1 MNKNILI
8 IMSAID
14 WMVVAML
21 MQVSG
26 IVMTLTLMSSGEITQ
41 QFIGSTNLFISIFSI
56 CFSILWKRFR
66 LKIVDNYLLVVILG
80 VIIDILVISSYFI
93 IGIKFVLIY
102 IYMNVLADM
111 FMEVDSNVYW
121 RIKVDVLKTTDNI
134 DDINNIG
141 NVFRNIA
148 NITSGMI
155 ATVFII
161 SFTEAFWMYIIA
173 RFIDHFSMSFLI
185 IKYKMFK
192 K

>member
-56 CFSILWKRFR
+56 SFSILWKKFR
-66 LKIVDNYLLVVILG
+66 LKIVDNYLLIVILG
-80 VIIDILVISSYFI
+80 AIVDILVISSYFI

-148 NITSGMI
+148 NITSGII

>member
-111 FMEVDSNVYW
+111 FTEVDSNVYW

-148 NITSGMI
+148 IITSGMI

>member
-80 VIIDILVISSYFI
+80 IIIDILVISSYFI

-121 RIKVDVLKTTDNI
+121 RIKVDILKTTDNI

-148 NITSGMI
+148 NITSGII

-192 K
+192 E

>member
-26 IVMTLTLMSSGEITQ
+26 VVMTLTLMSSGEITQ

-80 VIIDILVISSYFI
+80 IIIDILVISSYFI

-148 NITSGMI
+148 NITSGII

>member
-1 MNKNILI
+1 MDKKILI
-8 IMSAID
+8 VIAAIE

-21 MQVSG
+21 MHVSG
-26 IVMTLTLMSSGEITQ
+26 IVMTLSLMSSGEITQ
-41 QFIGSTNLFISIFSI
+41 QFIGSTDLFISIFSI
-56 CFSILWKRFR
+56 SFSILWKKFR
-66 LKIVDNYLLVVILG
+66 LKIVDNYLLIVILG
-80 VIIDILVISSYFI
+80 VIVDILVISSYFI

-111 FMEVDSNVYW
+111 FMEVDSKVYY

-148 NITSGMI
+148 IIISGII

-161 SFTEAFWMYIIA
+161 NFTEAFWMYIIA
-173 RFIDHFSMSFLI
+173 RFIDHFIMSFLI

>member
-1 MNKNILI
+1 M
-8 IMSAID
+8 
-14 WMVVAML
+14 
-21 MQVSG
+21 
-26 IVMTLTLMSSGEITQ
+26 
-41 QFIGSTNLFISIFSI
+41 
-56 CFSILWKRFR
+56 WKRFR

-93 IGIKFVLIY
+93 IGIKFILMY

-111 FMEVDSNVYW
+111 FTEADSKVYW

-148 NITSGMI
+148 IITSGI
-155 ATVFII
+155 ITTVFII
-161 SFTEAFWMYIIA
+161 SFTEVFWMYIIA

-192 K
+192 E

>member
-1 MNKNILI
+1 MDKKILI
-8 IMSAID
+8 VISAIE

-21 MQVSG
+21 MHVSG

-41 QFIGSTNLFISIFSI
+41 QFIGSTDLFISIFSI
-56 CFSILWKRFR
+56 SFSILWKKFR

-80 VIIDILVISSYFI
+80 IIIDILVISSYFI

-111 FMEVDSNVYW
+111 FTEVDSKVYY

-141 NVFRNIA
+141 NIFRNIA
-148 NITSGMI
+148 IIISGII

-161 SFTEAFWMYIIA
+161 NFTEAFWMYIIA
-173 RFIDHFSMSFLI
+173 RFIDHFIMSFLI

>member
-41 QFIGSTNLFISIFSI
+41 QFIGSTNLFVFIFSI

-93 IGIKFVLIY
+93 IGIKFILMY

-111 FMEVDSNVYW
+111 FTEADSKVYW

-148 NITSGMI
+148 IITSGI
-155 ATVFII
+155 ITTVFII

-192 K
+192 E

>member
-1 MNKNILI
+1 M
-8 IMSAID
+8 
-14 WMVVAML
+14 
-21 MQVSG
+21 
-26 IVMTLTLMSSGEITQ
+26 
-41 QFIGSTNLFISIFSI
+41 
-56 CFSILWKRFR
+56 
-66 LKIVDNYLLVVILG
+66 
-80 VIIDILVISSYFI
+80 
-93 IGIKFVLIY
+93 FVLIY

>member
-1 MNKNILI
+1 MDKKILI
-8 IMSAID
+8 VITAIE

-21 MQVSG
+21 MHVSG
-26 IVMTLTLMSSGEITQ
+26 IVMTLSLMSSGEITQ
-41 QFIGSTNLFISIFSI
+41 QFIGSTDLFISIFSI
-56 CFSILWKRFR
+56 SFSILWKKFR
-66 LKIVDNYLLVVILG
+66 LKIVDNYLLIVILG
-80 VIIDILVISSYFI
+80 AIVDILVISSYFI
-93 IGIKFVLIY
+93 IGIKFILIY

-111 FMEVDSNVYW
+111 FTEADSKVYW

-148 NITSGMI
+148 IITSGI
-155 ATVFII
+155 ITTVFII

-173 RFIDHFSMSFLI
+173 RFIDHFIMSFLI

-192 K
+192 E

>member
-1 MNKNILI
+1 MDKKILI
-8 IMSAID
+8 VITAIE

-21 MQVSG
+21 MHVSG
-26 IVMTLTLMSSGEITQ
+26 IVMTLSLMSSGEITQ
-41 QFIGSTNLFISIFSI
+41 QFIGSTDLFISIFSI
-56 CFSILWKRFR
+56 SFSILWKKFR
-66 LKIVDNYLLVVILG
+66 LKIVDNYLLIVILG
-80 VIIDILVISSYFI
+80 AIVDILVISSYFI
-93 IGIKFVLIY
+93 IGIKFILIY

-111 FMEVDSNVYW
+111 FTEADSKVYW

-148 NITSGMI
+148 IITSGI
-155 ATVFII
+155 ITTVFII

-173 RFIDHFSMSFLI
+173 RFIDHFIMSFLI